1 MRVRPEELRELMI
14 RKFTGAGMNQEHAG
28 IMADILVWSEPLPQ
42 RGFFLFRLYFL
53 RLLF

>member
-28 IMADILVWSEPLPQ
+28 IMADILVWSDYKGIHSHGAV
-42 RGFFLFRLYFL
+42 RV
-53 RLLF
+53 